1 MCIIMLF
8 IKLFIAL
15 MYRIMSPFDMKM
27 YFMRFLN
34 MYVFVGSVI
43 YNYIERARPAS
54 LQTFPYF

>member
-15 MYRIMSPFDMKM
+15 RYRIMSPFDMKV

-43 YNYIERARPAS
+43 YVESARQAS
-54 LQTFPYF
+54 LQTFAYL